1 MNVKFLTGMVS
12 AFAVAAALSGE
23 VRAQALVING
33 EEIADAKLMA
43 AAKTEGRLDIYGAY
57 PTEAIQPVLDGFQK
71 DTGLK
76 LEYVRIPSSRMY
88 DRVLAEFASGKLD
101 ADYADLTDLTL
112 IKEWVS
118 RGILAA
124 HKVPWH
130 DRIAS
135 ELKHPDG
142 RWYYIVR
149 PIYVIGVNT
158 AEVAE
163 KDYPKTWKETLDPK
177 WKGKVG
183 MQAIDAGGSAV
194 TLHSFMRIKLGE
206 NTWAQLRDNEPRL
219 QSTIAPV
226 VNDLVRGRTPLAYV
240 DANSIV
246 AQSKDGAPLKAI
258 FPAEGVPGFG
268 AFGNVTS
275 TTKRPNAAKVWV
287 NYVTSKRG
295 STLMASGGAYGT
307 HPDAAPPSAPGMT
320 FPPQNQV
327 WTIQADLWDKIQEP
341 WQKEWKDIVL
351 KK

>member
-1 MNVKFLTGMVS
+1 MHTKFLTGLS
-12 AFAVAAALSGE
+12 LAVAIAAGLAGE

-43 AAKTEGRLDIYGAY
+43 AAKTEGRIDIYGAY
-57 PTEAIQPVLDGFQK
+57 PTEAIQPVLDGFKK
-71 DTGLK
+71 DTGLG
-76 LEYVRIPSSRMY
+76 LEYIRIPSSRMY
-88 DRVLAEFASGKLD
+88 DRVLAEFASGKLE

-130 DRIAS
+130 DKIAAN
-135 ELKHPDG
+135 LKHADG

-163 KDYPKTWKETLDPK
+163 KDYPKSWKETLEGK

-183 MQAIDAGGSAV
+183 MQSIDAGGSAV
-194 TLHSFMRIKLGE
+194 TLHSFLRIKVAD
-206 NTWAQLRDNEPRL
+206 NAWTMLRDNEPRF
-219 QSTIAPV
+219 QATIAPV

-246 AQSKDGAPLKAI
+246 AQAKSGAPLKAI
-258 FPAEGVPGFG
+258 FPAEGIPSFG

-275 TTKRPNAAKVWV
+275 TSKRPNAAKVWV

-295 STLMASGGAYGT
+295 STLMSSSGAYGT

-320 FPPQNQV
+320 FPPQDKV
-327 WTIQADLWDKIQEP
+327 WTIDAALWDKIQEP
-341 WQKEWKDIVL
+341 WQKEWKETVL

>member
-1 MNVKFLTGMVS
+1 MIKNLFAGLALSVAVS
-12 AFAVAAALSGE
+12 ALAHGE
-23 VRAQALVING
+23 AGAQALVVNG
-33 EEIADAKLMA
+33 EQIADAALFA
-43 AAKTEGRLDIYGAY
+43 AAKKEGRVDVYGAY
-57 PTEAIQPVLDGFQK
+57 PTEAIQPVLDGFKK
-71 DTGLK
+71 DTGIT

-88 DRVLAEFASGKLD
+88 DRVLAEFASNKLE

-130 DRIAS
+130 DKIADN
-135 ELKHPDG
+135 LKHPDG

-163 KDYPKTWKETLDPK
+163 KDYPKTWKETLEPK

-183 MQAIDAGGSAV
+183 MQSIDAGGSAV
-194 TLHSFMRIKLGE
+194 TLHSFLRIKVAD
-206 NTWAQLRDNEPRL
+206 NAWTMLRDNEPRF
-219 QSTIAPV
+219 QATIAPV
-226 VNDLVRGRTPLAYV
+226 ISDLVRGRTPIAYV

-246 AQSKDGAPLKAI
+246 AQTKDGAPLKAI
-258 FPAEGVPGFG
+258 FPAEGVASFG

-275 TTKRPNAAKVWV
+275 TAKHPNAGKVWM
-287 NYVTSKRG
+287 NYVTSKHG
-295 STLMASGGAYGT
+295 STLMATSGAYGT
-307 HPDAAPPSAPGMT
+307 HPDAAPPTAPGIT
-320 FPPQNQV
+320 FPSQDKV
-327 WTIQADLWDKIQEP
+327 WTIQADLWDKISQP
-341 WQKEWKDIVL
+341 WQQEWKDVVL

>member
-1 MNVKFLTGMVS
+1 MTKNLLAGLALS
-12 AFAVAAALSGE
+12 FAVSVLAHGE
-23 VRAQALVING
+23 ARAQALVVGG
-33 EEIADAKLMA
+33 EEIANAVLFA
-43 AAKTEGRLDIYGAY
+43 AAKKEGRVDVYGAY
-57 PTEAIQPVLDGFQK
+57 PTEAISPVLEGFKK
-71 DTGLK
+71 DTGLA

-88 DRVLAEFASGKLD
+88 DRVLAEFASNKLE

-130 DRIAS
+130 DKIADN
-135 ELKHPDG
+135 LKHPDG

-163 KDYPKTWKETLDPK
+163 KDYPKTWKETLEPK

-183 MQAIDAGGSAV
+183 MQSIDAGGSAV
-194 TLHSFMRIKLGE
+194 TLHSFLRIKVAD
-206 NTWAQLRDNEPRL
+206 NAWTMLRDNEPRF
-219 QSTIAPV
+219 QATIAPV
-226 VNDLVRGRTPLAYV
+226 ISDLVRGRTPIAYV

-246 AQSKDGAPLKAI
+246 AQTKDGAPLKAI
-258 FPAEGVPGFG
+258 FPTEGVASFG

-275 TTKRPNAAKVWV
+275 TAKHPNAAKVWM

-295 STLMASGGAYGT
+295 STLMSSSGAYGT
-307 HPDAAPPSAPGMT
+307 HPDATPPLAPGLT
-320 FPPQNQV
+320 FPPQDKV
-327 WTIQADLWDKIQEP
+327 WTIQADLWDKISQP
-341 WQKEWKDIVL
+341 WQQEWKETVL